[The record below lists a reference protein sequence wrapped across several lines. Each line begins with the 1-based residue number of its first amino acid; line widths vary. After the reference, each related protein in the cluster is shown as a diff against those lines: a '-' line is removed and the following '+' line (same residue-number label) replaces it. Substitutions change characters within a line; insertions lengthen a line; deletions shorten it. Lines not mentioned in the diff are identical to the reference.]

1 MQNDINSMKEIISAM
16 DQIHSIV
23 DTAGFI
29 LKIIT
34 CPLATKC
41 SFIKR
46 KSSNFGINF
55 PLRSETFFGNVSG
68 RGCDTENI

>member
-1 MQNDINSMKEIISAM
+1 M

-23 DTAGFI
+23 DTAGFT
-29 LKIIT
+29 LKIIIR
-34 CPLATKC
+34 PLATMC

-55 PLRSETFFGNVSG
+55 PLKGETFFGNVPDRCG
-68 RGCDTENI
+68 GTENI